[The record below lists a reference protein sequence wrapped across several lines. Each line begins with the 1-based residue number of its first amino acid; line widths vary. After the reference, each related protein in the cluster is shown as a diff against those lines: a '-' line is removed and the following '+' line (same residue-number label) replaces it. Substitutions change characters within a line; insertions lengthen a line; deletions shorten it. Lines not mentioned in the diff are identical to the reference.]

1 MNTFFTLLISIASA
15 TVIVF
20 CMDIITDSFEQK
32 A

>member
-20 CMDIITDSFEQK
+20 CMDIVSDFFDQN

>member
-15 TVIVF
+15 IVIVF
-20 CMDIITDSFEQK
+20 CMDIVRDFFEIE

>member
-1 MNTFFTLLISIASA
+1 MNTFFTVLISIASA

-20 CMDIITDSFEQK
+20 CMDIVSDFFDQN

>member
-20 CMDIITDSFEQK
+20 CMDIVSDFFD
-32 A
+32 